1 LSICPGLK
9 NEFLRPKTLKKNFM
23 QEVPREFQ
31 EVVKR
36 KNCFHDL
43 SGVQK
48 YGVFRYNQKPFYLFI
63 TLFGDIVRKQ
73 TTAG

>member
-1 LSICPGLK
+1 
-9 NEFLRPKTLKKNFM
+9 M